1 MMYSPDRIQLLSDE
15 EIDTI
20 YAIPNFNEAECA
32 LYFDLNKTE
41 KALSKKYRTI
51 KAQIYFIRVLGYFK
65 AKQQLYR
72 SDLLQSNPND
82 TQYIIAKYFDV
93 SASLTSGEIDK
104 KTFGKIKSDI
114 LVTFGYQDWSMQLL
128 PTVQVHIDEL
138 LKIHPKIHDALR
150 QLLIYFDSHQILLP
164 SYRTLQDLFTSGIS
178 KEENRL
184 NDLLS
189 TLPAAQ
195 KAQLSALIEQTEGI
209 TDLNNIRAD
218 QKNFQYTSVQNSIDK
233 IQKTTELY
241 DFAKEFIPTLQLSKN
256 AIRYYAD
263 LTVQYP
269 PARLRRLSPYKQWL
283 QILCFVHYRYQQIM
297 DELIIS
303 FMYHVKL
310 VLADGKTAANEA
322 YLKNKVN
329 VANELPKLGV
339 FLQWFPN
346 RDPLLTYEEVNKM
359 AYDILPKEKFSLI
372 VDFLKS
378 LYFDKET
385 VEWEHYEKSS
395 QYSALN
401 IRPILLHVPFVYYK
415 GNAQLTRMMSF
426 LKNHYSSGKG
436 PIDLHLP
443 EDIKNMLSK
452 RTLQYL
458 KANPSDLTVDPHRF
472 EFFVYKKMCH
482 QLERGRLCCNESVSF
497 TDIDHELVSV
507 DVVENVDEISIRF
520 GFHKIPIYC
529 EQRLDQVLALL
540 DEAWDRV
547 PDNIQSGKN
556 EGFKIKDAK
565 KKTWTL
571 LYDASEKL
579 EGAFFKKLPKVAVA
593 DVLTFMGGHS
603 HFWGAF
609 THMKDRYTKKKKLHL
624 LPLTACIIAR
634 AFGLDP
640 GKMAEM
646 SDMNFNLLRATDEDL
661 IRMDTLCGA
670 NDENSN
676 YINTLPIFR
685 LWNLLDDKL
694 LADVDGQKFST
705 NNKTIQ
711 SRFST
716 KYIGKGKGISLY
728 TLLAN
733 FIAVNA
739 RNIGIN
745 EYEGHFL
752 YDMIYSNKSDIEI
765 NMVTGDNH
773 SKNQLNH
780 VVLDSIDVDYVPC
793 IKNIQE
799 AANDL
804 YSVKSPSYYTG
815 ILKPK
820 AAINVELIRSEKK
833 NIIRVLLSLLMQE
846 NTQSNIIRKL
856 NSHTRYAR
864 LRAAL
869 FEYNKIFKSIHILN
883 LIDDMSFR
891 KALRTA
897 RNRTEA
903 YHQLQSI
910 IRKVYRGIFKGK
922 TITDNRVSAHAAR
935 LLANCIIGYNSII
948 LNNIY
953 EKMLAE
959 GVSEEVIEEFA
970 RISPIAWAHI
980 LFTGRYRFKK
990 NNGLIDI
997 SGIVQI
1003 LEDQLKQS
1011 IWKEGERAAA

>member
-1 MMYSPDRIQLLSDE
+1 M
-15 EIDTI
+15 
-20 YAIPNFNEAECA
+20 
-32 LYFDLNKTE
+32 
-41 KALSKKYRTI
+41 
-51 KAQIYFIRVLGYFK
+51 
-65 AKQQLYR
+65 
-72 SDLLQSNPND
+72 
-82 TQYIIAKYFDV
+82 
-93 SASLTSGEIDK
+93 
-104 KTFGKIKSDI
+104 
-114 LVTFGYQDWSMQLL
+114 
-128 PTVQVHIDEL
+128 
-138 LKIHPKIHDALR
+138 
-150 QLLIYFDSHQILLP
+150 
-164 SYRTLQDLFTSGIS
+164 
-178 KEENRL
+178 
-184 NDLLS
+184 
-189 TLPAAQ
+189 
-195 KAQLSALIEQTEGI
+195 
-209 TDLNNIRAD
+209 
-218 QKNFQYTSVQNSIDK
+218 
-233 IQKTTELY
+233 
-241 DFAKEFIPTLQLSKN
+241 
-256 AIRYYAD
+256 
-263 LTVQYP
+263 
-269 PARLRRLSPYKQWL
+269 
-283 QILCFVHYRYQQIM
+283 
-297 DELIIS
+297 
-303 FMYHVKL
+303 
-310 VLADGKTAANEA
+310 
-322 YLKNKVN
+322 
-329 VANELPKLGV
+329 
-339 FLQWFPN
+339 
-346 RDPLLTYEEVNKM
+346 
-359 AYDILPKEKFSLI
+359 
-372 VDFLKS
+372 
-378 LYFDKET
+378 
-385 VEWEHYEKSS
+385 
-395 QYSALN
+395 
-401 IRPILLHVPFVYYK
+401 
-415 GNAQLTRMMSF
+415 
-426 LKNHYSSGKG
+426 
-436 PIDLHLP
+436 
-443 EDIKNMLSK
+443 
-452 RTLQYL
+452 
-458 KANPSDLTVDPHRF
+458 
-472 EFFVYKKMCH
+472 
-482 QLERGRLCCNESVSF
+482 SF

-815 ILKPK
+815 ILNPK

>member
-20 YAIPNFNEAECA
+20 YAIPTFNDTERA
-32 LYFDLNKTE
+32 LYFDLNDTE

-51 KAQIYFIRVLGYFK
+51 KSKTYFIRMLGYFK

-72 SDLLQSNPND
+72 ADLLQSNFKD
-82 TQYIIAKYFDV
+82 TQYIMAKYFDV
-93 SASLTSGEIDK
+93 SVSLTSGEIDK
-104 KTFGKIKSDI
+104 KTYGKIKNDL
-114 LVTFGYQDWSMQLL
+114 LVAFDYQDWSMQLM
-128 PTVQVHIDEL
+128 PTIQSHIGEL

-164 SYRTLQDLFTSGIS
+164 SYRTLQDLFTTAIS

-184 NDLLS
+184 NNLI
-189 TLPAAQ
+189 TNLPEAQ
-195 KAQLSALIEQTEGI
+195 KAQLSSLIEQTEGI

-241 DFAKEFIPTLQLSKN
+241 DFSKEFIPTLQLSKN

-269 PARLRRLSPYKQWL
+269 PARLRRLSQYKQWL
-283 QILCFVHYRYQQIM
+283 QMLCFVHYRYQQIM

-310 VLADGKTAANEA
+310 VLSDGKTSANEA

-329 VANELPKLGV
+329 VANELPKLGF

-346 RDPLLTYEEVNKM
+346 RDPLLTYEEVNKI
-359 AYDILPKEKFSLI
+359 AYNILPKEKFTLI

-378 LYFDKET
+378 LYFDKEA

-415 GNAQLTRMMSF
+415 DNSQLTRMMSF
-426 LKNHYSSGKG
+426 LKKHYSSGKG

-507 DVVENVDEISIRF
+507 DVVENVDEIALKF

-529 EQRLDQVLALL
+529 GQRLDQVLALL

-547 PDNIQSGKN
+547 PGNIQSGKN
-556 EGFKIKDAK
+556 QGFKIKDAK

-579 EGAFFKKLPKVAVA
+579 EDAFFKKLPKVAVA
-593 DVLTFMGGHS
+593 DVLGFMGSHS
-603 HFWGAF
+603 HFWNAF
-609 THMKDRYTKKKKLHL
+609 THMKDRYTKKKKPHL

-646 SDMNFNLLRATDEDL
+646 SDLNFNLLRATDEDL

-685 LWNLLDDKL
+685 LWNLIDDKL

-716 KYIGKGKGISLY
+716 KYVGKGKGISLY

-773 SKNQLNH
+773 SKNRLNH

-793 IKNIQE
+793 IKNIRE

-820 AAINVELIRSEKK
+820 AAINVELIRGEKK

-864 LRAAL
+864 LRSAL

-910 IRKVYRGIFKGK
+910 IRKIYRGIFKGK

-959 GVSEEVIEEFA
+959 GAPEEVIEEFA

-990 NNGLIDI
+990 NNGLINI
-997 SGIVQI
+997 SGVVQI

-1011 IWKEGERAAA
+1011 IWKEREAA

>member
-1 MMYSPDRIQLLSDE
+1 MYSPDRIQLLSDE
-15 EIDTI
+15 EIDAI
-20 YAIPNFNEAECA
+20 YGIPTFNDTERA
-32 LYFDLNKTE
+32 LYFDLNETE

-51 KAQIYFIRVLGYFK
+51 KSKIYFIRMLGYFK

-72 SDLLQSNPND
+72 ADLLESNPKD
-82 TQYIIAKYFDV
+82 TQYIMAKYFDV
-93 SASLTSGEIDK
+93 SVSLTHGEIDK
-104 KTFGKIKSDI
+104 KTYGKMKTDL
-114 LVTFGYQDWSMQLL
+114 LVAFGYQDWSIQLMS
-128 PTVQVHIDEL
+128 TIQSNIGEL

-150 QLLIYFDSHQILLP
+150 HLLIYFDSHQILLP
-164 SYRTLQDLFTSGIS
+164 SYRTLQDLFTTAIS

-184 NDLLS
+184 NDLI
-189 TLPAAQ
+189 TNLPAAQ
-195 KAQLSALIEQTEGI
+195 KGQLSALIEQTEGI

-241 DFAKEFIPTLQLSKN
+241 DFSKEFIPTLQLSKN

-269 PARLRRLSPYKQWL
+269 PARLRRLSQYKQWL
-283 QILCFVHYRYQQIM
+283 QMLCFVHYRYQQIM

-310 VLADGKTAANEA
+310 VLSDGKTAANEA

-329 VANELPKLGV
+329 VANELPKLGI
-339 FLQWFPN
+339 FLQWFPE
-346 RDPLLTYEEVNKM
+346 RDPLLAYEEVNKM
-359 AYDILPKEKFSLI
+359 AYDILPKEKFPLI

-378 LYFDKET
+378 LYFDKEA

-415 GNAQLTRMMSF
+415 DNSQLTRMMNF

-497 TDIDHELVSV
+497 SDIDHELVSV
-507 DVVENVDEISIRF
+507 DVVENVDEIALRF

-529 EQRLDQVLALL
+529 GERLDQILALL

-547 PDNIQSGKN
+547 PGNIQSGKN
-556 EGFKIKDAK
+556 QGFKIKDTK
-565 KKTWTL
+565 KKAWTL
-571 LYDASEKL
+571 LYDTSEKL
-579 EGAFFKKLPKVAVA
+579 EDAFFKKLPKVAVA

-603 HFWGAF
+603 HFWNAF
-609 THMKDRYTKKKKLHL
+609 THMKDRYTKKKKPHL
-624 LPLTACIIAR
+624 LSLTACIIAR

-646 SDMNFNLLRATDEDL
+646 SDLNFNLLRATDEDL

-685 LWNLLDDKL
+685 LWNLIDDKL

-716 KYIGKGKGISLY
+716 KYVGKGKGISLY

-773 SKNQLNH
+773 SKNQLNY

-793 IKNIQE
+793 IKNIRE

-846 NTQSNIIRKL
+846 NTQSNIIRKI

-864 LRAAL
+864 LRLAL

-903 YHQLQSI
+903 YHQLQGI

-935 LLANCIIGYNSII
+935 LLANSIIGYNSII

-953 EKMLAE
+953 EKMVAE
-959 GVSEEVIEEFA
+959 GVPDEVIEEFA

-980 LFTGRYRFKK
+980 LFTGRYRFKG

-997 SGIVQI
+997 AGIVQI

-1011 IWKEGERAAA
+1011 IWKEGERAVA